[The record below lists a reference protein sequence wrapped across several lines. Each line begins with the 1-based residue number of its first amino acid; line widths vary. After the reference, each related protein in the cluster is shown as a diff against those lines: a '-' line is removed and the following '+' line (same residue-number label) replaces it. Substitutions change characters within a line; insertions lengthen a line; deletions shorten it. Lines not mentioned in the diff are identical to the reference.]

1 MVNALMQWKL
11 GQRFRKH
18 FPGTDFVEVE
28 GYFKF
33 SEKEKL
39 LCEYCNAE
47 LLARDEKPWHN
58 VVSIDHKVPLSWGE
72 DAGGINAF
80 SNIAICC
87 AKCNICKGTMKAET
101 YKALLRL
108 LDSDKEI
115 KEQILS
121 EMFSGRY
128 ANKMDRLTKT
138 EGKKEIGENGKV
150 MLSEFV

>member
-115 KEQILS
+115 KEQIL
-121 EMFSGRY
+121 R
-128 ANKMDRLTKT
+128 
-138 EGKKEIGENGKV
+138 EIREQNG
-150 MLSEFV
+150 